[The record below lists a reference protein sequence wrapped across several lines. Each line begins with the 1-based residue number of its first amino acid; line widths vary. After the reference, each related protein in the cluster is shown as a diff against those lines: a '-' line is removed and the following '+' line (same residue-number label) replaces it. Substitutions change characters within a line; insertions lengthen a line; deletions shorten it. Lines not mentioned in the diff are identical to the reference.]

1 MWINAISKVARK
13 KGIAISEL
21 LKRQREVNANLTYS
35 SERLKSRLKK
45 KDAFEGLSTR
55 ELYFRRPMD

>member
-1 MWINAISKVARK
+1 MWINAMSKVARK

-21 LKRQREVNANLTYS
+21 LKEQREANAKLTYPS
-35 SERLKSRLKK
+35 DRVKNHFKK

-55 ELYFRRPMD
+55 ELYFRRPTD

>member
-1 MWINAISKVARK
+1 MWINAMSKVARK
-13 KGIAISEL
+13 KEITISEL
-21 LKRQREVNANLTYS
+21 LRQQREVNANLTYS

>member
-1 MWINAISKVARK
+1 MWINAMSKVARK
-13 KGIAISEL
+13 KGITISEL
-21 LKRQREVNANLTYS
+21 LKEQREANTKLTYPS
-35 SERLKSRLKK
+35 DRVKNHSKK